1 MKGGIQ
7 MDFKIDKRVPKVFDL
22 SRHIMIDIET
32 LGTLPGSVIL
42 SIGACTLD
50 MNFKFYQT
58 IDPDSCVKAG
68 LSADINTMRWWDSQ
82 EDKIREEAFSGTIPL
97 LNSLLNLNGWIELVR
112 GDKSDELNFWC
123 NGASFDFPLLNVA
136 YNKVDVKPMWNYFEL
151 RDYRTLKNL
160 YPDVLMMRHKDK
172 HNALADAI
180 AQAEHL
186 KEIFNIL

>member
-1 MKGGIQ
+1 

-32 LGTLPGSVIL
+32 LGTLPGSIVL
-42 SIGACTLD
+42 AIGACTLD
-50 MNFKFYQT
+50 KNFKFYQT

-68 LSADINTMRWWDSQ
+68 LSADIDTMRWWDSQ
-82 EDKIREEAFSGTIPL
+82 EAKVREEIFSGTIPL
-97 LNSLLNLNGWIELVR
+97 LNSLLNLNGWVELVK
-112 GDKSDELNFWC
+112 GGKNEELNFWC
-123 NGASFDFPLLNVA
+123 NGASFDFPILNVA
-136 YNKVDVKPMWNYFEL
+136 YNKVDVRPMWNHFEL

-160 YPDVLMMRHKDK
+160 YPDVLLRKHKDE

-186 KEIFNIL
+186 KEIFKVL